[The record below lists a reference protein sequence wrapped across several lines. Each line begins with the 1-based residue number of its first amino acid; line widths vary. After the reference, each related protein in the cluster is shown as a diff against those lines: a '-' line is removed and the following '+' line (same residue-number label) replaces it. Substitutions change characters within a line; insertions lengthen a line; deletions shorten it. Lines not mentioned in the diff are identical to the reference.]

1 MKTREKAKVK
11 SFNLK
16 TKAFL
21 SRYISQGFRLDIARG
36 RIKELLPHTSSIDVK
51 WWCNDVGFCDDLPN
65 DMSSKLLWWLQV
77 VDVFGGNLDFLKIK
91 KLKNVCSDV
100 WTCRKMWKQWMLFL
114 TKTILLNGL
123 LLLILPILAAPAQG
137 EMCLWNNKGGGFHGN
152 HYGSKWWIDCLPNFC
167 CNLRHL
173 LGW

>member
-1 MKTREKAKVK
+1 M
-11 SFNLK
+11 
-16 TKAFL
+16 
-21 SRYISQGFRLDIARG
+21 
-36 RIKELLPHTSSIDVK
+36 K

-173 LGW
+173 LGWLGAIDHSSNEKSVHTRSTKPSTIAFYKASNFELVK